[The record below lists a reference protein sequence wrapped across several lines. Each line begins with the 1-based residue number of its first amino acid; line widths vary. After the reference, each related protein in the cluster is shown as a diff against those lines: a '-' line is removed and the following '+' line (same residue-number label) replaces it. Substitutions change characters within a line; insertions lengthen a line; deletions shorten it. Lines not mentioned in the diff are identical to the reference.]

1 MKNIFLH
8 HRYKPQSKLWKQFR
22 KPSAASRLWR
32 NNSTCKLQS
41 QMTFRLCTLFLKLG
55 SHYNNRGIALITVI
69 LIVSILVAVAIEL
82 NRSTR
87 AAIYDAANL
96 SDGIKLTYI
105 AKSGF
110 YGAEALLSNSNN
122 DCVTLR
128 DNWAN
133 TETLS
138 AQSPT
143 LFTDGYFI
151 VIVEDEAGKIPLNQL
166 VKPDGSYNTD
176 IYDILMR
183 LLHEPEFGLDE
194 ITIKTI
200 VDSIKDWIDADN
212 TVTDYGAETAYY
224 ASLNPPYEAKNAPLD
239 CIEELLMVK
248 GITKDIF
255 YGTDKKPALAQY
267 VTTDSEGK
275 ININT
280 APKMVL
286 RALALSDAISAELA
300 DKMDAYRR
308 ADGNDLSSP
317 QWYQKVPGMAG
328 VAIKVGLSTKS
339 NYFKIISVGK
349 MKNMQQTLSGIVKKA
364 GQQSV
369 QIIKWRQD

>member
-1 MKNIFLH
+1 MKSIFLH
-8 HRYKPQSKLWKQFR
+8 HGYKPQSKLWQQFCEFAG
-22 KPSAASRLWR
+22 SIISFASSRQR
-32 NNSTCKLQS
+32 RDNSNCKLQS

-110 YGAEALLSNSNN
+110 YGAEALLANTNN
-122 DCVTLR
+122 NYITLR

-143 LFTDGYFI
+143 LFADGYFI
-151 VIVEDEAGKIPLNQL
+151 VIVEDEAGKIPLNKLVNGNEYNHNPDIKEVLRQL
-166 VKPDGSYNTD
+166 L
-176 IYDILMR
+176 IQ
-183 LLHEPEFGLDE
+183 PEFGLDG
-194 ITIKTI
+194 IIINVI
-200 VDSIKDWIDADN
+200 VDSIKDWI
-212 TVTDYGAETAYY
+212 V
-224 ASLNPPYEAKNAPLD
+224 AKKAPLD

-248 GITKDIF
+248 GMTRDIF
-255 YGTDKKPALAQY
+255 YGTDKKPALAQF
-267 VTTDSEGK
+267 VTTDSDGVGA

-286 RALALSDAISAELA
+286 RALSGGISAGTADQMDEYRRTESNYKYLSD
-300 DKMDAYRR
+300 
-308 ADGNDLSSP
+308 P
-317 QWYQKVPGMAG
+317 TWYIKVPGMTAT
-328 VAIKVGLSTKS
+328 IKPELITVTS

-349 MKNMQQTLSGIVKKA
+349 MKNMQQGLSGIVKKA
-364 GQQSV
+364 GQSV

>member
-1 MKNIFLH
+1 MFH
-8 HRYKPQSKLWKQFR
+8 
-22 KPSAASRLWR
+22 
-32 NNSTCKLQS
+32 NNS
-41 QMTFRLCTLFLKLG
+41 
-55 SHYNNRGIALITVI
+55 GIALITVI
-69 LIVSILVAVAIEL
+69 LIIAILVAIAIEL

-87 AAIYDAANL
+87 ASIYDAANL

-110 YGAEALLSNSNN
+110 YGAEALLANSDN
-122 DCVTLR
+122 DYITLR

-138 AQSPT
+138 AQSQS
-143 LFTDGYFI
+143 LFADGYFI
-151 VIVEDEAGKIPLNQL
+151 TTIEDEAGKIPLNQL
-166 VKPDGSYNTD
+166 VNGNQYNQD
-176 IYDILMR
+176 IQNILIR
-183 LLHEPEFGLDE
+183 LLSQPEFGLDE

-212 TVTDYGAETAYY
+212 TVTGYGAETAYY
-224 ASLNPPYEAKNAPLD
+224 ASLNPPYEAKNAPMD

-267 VTTDSEGK
+267 VTTDSDGQ

-286 RALALSDAISAELA
+286 RALSGDITVELA
-300 DKMDAYRR
+300 DSMDEYRR
-308 ADGNDLSSP
+308 TESNYKYLSDP
-317 QWYQKVPGMAG
+317 TWYIKVPGMTAT
-328 VAIKVGLSTKS
+328 IKPELITVTS

-349 MKNMQQTLSGIVKKA
+349 MKNMQQSLNGIVKKS
-364 GQQSV
+364 GQSV